1 MRLRDLNSPTES
13 HTLSTL
19 ALVQVAT
26 ELLLG
31 PLLGLLLGLSLGM
44 LLNMLFFMLSSLVQL
59 RLTWYCWS
67 GHRLGGREP
76 PDKKW

>member
-1 MRLRDLNSPTES
+1 M
-13 HTLSTL
+13 LSTL

-31 PLLGLLLGLSLGM
+31 PLLGLLPGLSFK
-44 LLNMLFFMLSSLVQL
+44 LLIHLLFWVLFPVVELCLI
-59 RLTWYCWS
+59 WYCWS

-76 PDKKW
+76 PDKK